1 MKGYLVEAN
10 DALSPHVVHLTPFD
24 TKPTKKF
31 SDSRKKLTLNI
42 VHLFQ
47 YDNPIQIKLD
57 VQRDFAG
64 FQGA

>member
-31 SDSRKKLTLNI
+31 NNSRKRLTLNI
-42 VHLFQ
+42 VLLFQ

-57 VQRDFAG
+57 IQRDFAG
-64 FQGA
+64 FQGT